1 MVRSFLVSVVC
12 PDWCARFTMTFL
24 EVDTCKETQKHL
36 RWFSPVPSI
45 SMHFLWKTFHLKPIE
60 TVVPCFNWECMRRP
74 RTVLA
79 RLLLHRPFHTPVLS
93 KPVPDC
99 LARMDSEEKLG
110 GLPLSGW
117 LKWFEI
123 VILGRNPNLKYP
135 KQTQLIISGTCW
147 MIPKKWIESSP
158 WTYFWVSCHFF

>member
-1 MVRSFLVSVVC
+1 MGKHLISYRLSTTYLVFRRLDQVWSGITNLCFWWFRQSQVSFMVRSFWIPVVC

-24 EVDTCKETQKHL
+24 EVDTCKETQKQTSKVV
-36 RWFSPVPSI
+36 SPVPSI

-110 GLPLSGW
+110 GLPLDDW
-117 LKWFEI
+117 NDLRLWF
-123 VILGRNPNLKYP
+123 
-135 KQTQLIISGTCW
+135 
-147 MIPKKWIESSP
+147 
-158 WTYFWVSCHFF
+158 